1 MRFSLFALLLATGF
15 VTAAP
20 PNVVLVLADDLGQ
33 RDLGCYGSTYHKT
46 PHLDAFA
53 KANVK
58 LVDAYSACPV
68 CSPSRAALMTGKHP
82 ARLHLTDWLGG
93 RPDQPSQK
101 LNRPNFNKQL
111 ALEETTLAEVFKAN
125 GYATAI
131 FGKWHLGNK
140 GFAPTD
146 QGFDVFKG
154 GFIDSS
160 FAPYTKNKNGIA
172 GLGDAP
178 EGEYITDR
186 LTDETIKFITANKDK
201 PFFAYLPFFTPHIPL
216 QAKAEVIAKY
226 KDGGAPGT
234 QNNPTYAAMLESMDD
249 NFARLLKTLD
259 ELKLADNTIVIF
271 TSDNGGLSIK
281 EGPNTPATSNAP
293 YREAKGFLYEGGVR
307 IPFLIRGPGIVKG
320 DVPIIGTDVMPTLL
334 GFCKLKCDVKF
345 DGQDKSRFFS
355 NNEIDWQPPT
365 FYWHY
370 PHYSNQGG
378 HPGAAIRDGNWKY
391 IEFYD
396 TGRQELYDLAK
407 DISESKNLVAE
418 KPDVVK
424 TLAKKLADWRT
435 ETKAQ
440 MMTPNPDYTPS
451 PQAKDG
457 TITMVAKWAEI
468 TGAQLR
474 YEPLPHKNTL
484 GFWTNKDDSAT
495 WEFTVTT
502 PGTFDMT
509 ITQGCG
515 KGNGGAEVEF
525 TLSTQTLKHTVKD
538 TGGWQKF
545 EDVKIGQ
552 VKIESAGRYT
562 LKVAAKSKPGG
573 AVMDLRQVVLT
584 PVKP

>member
-1 MRFSLFALLLATGF
+1 MRLTLFALLLFTGLA
-15 VTAAP
+15 TAAP

-46 PHLDAFA
+46 PNLDAFA

-68 CSPSRAALMTGKHP
+68 CSPSRAALMTGRHP

-101 LNRPNFNKQL
+101 LNRPNFAKQL
-111 ALEETTLAEVFKAN
+111 ALSETTLAEVFQAN
-125 GYATAI
+125 GYATGI
-131 FGKWHLGNK
+131 FGKWHLGEK
-140 GFAPTD
+140 GFAPVK
-146 QGFDVFKG
+146 QGFDVYKG
-154 GFIDSS
+154 G
-160 FAPYTKNKNGIA
+160 
-172 GLGDAP
+172 DAKEIP
-178 EGEYITDR
+178 NDENNTDR
-186 LTDETIKFITANKDK
+186 LTDEAIAFITANKAK
-201 PFFAYLPFFTPHIPL
+201 PFFCYVPINAPHIPL
-216 QAKAEVIAKY
+216 KAKAEVIAKY
-226 KDGGAPGT
+226 KAGGTPGT
-234 QNNPTYAAMLESMDD
+234 QNNPTYAAMIENIDD
-249 NFARLLKTLD
+249 NFARILKTLD

-307 IPFLIRGPGIVKG
+307 VPFLIRGPGIVRG

-334 GFCKLKCDVKF
+334 SMCGLKTDVKF
-345 DGQDKSRFFS
+345 DGQDKSKFFCS
-355 NNEIDWQPPT
+355 AKLDWQPPT

-396 TGRQELYDLAK
+396 TGRQELYDLAR
-407 DISESKNLVAE
+407 DISESRNLMAE
-418 KPDVVK
+418 QPDLVK
-424 TLAKKLADWRT
+424 QLAKKLADWRT

-457 TITMVAKWAEI
+457 SILLEAKWAEV
-468 TGAQLR
+468 TGVQLR
-474 YEPLPHKNTL
+474 FEPLPHKNTL
-484 GFWTNKDDSAT
+484 GYWSMKDDFAT

-502 PGTFDMT
+502 PGTFDVT

-515 KGNGGAEVEF
+515 KGSGGAEVEF
-525 TLSTQTLKHTVKD
+525 TCGEQVLKHTVKD

-545 EDVKIGQ
+545 EEFKIGQ
-552 VKIESAGRYT
+552 LKIEKAGRYT
-562 LKVAAKSKPGG
+562 LKVAAKTKPGA
-573 AVMDLRQVVLT
+573 AVMDLPKILLT
-584 PVKP
+584 LVKP